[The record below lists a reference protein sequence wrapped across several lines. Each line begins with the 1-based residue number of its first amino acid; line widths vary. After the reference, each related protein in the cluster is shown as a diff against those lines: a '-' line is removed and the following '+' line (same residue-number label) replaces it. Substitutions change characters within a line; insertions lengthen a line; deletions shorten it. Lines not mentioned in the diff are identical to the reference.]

1 MSATKPTVRELDL
14 GQLDLMWSFLQMGH
28 QRANIP
34 ALKDLCGQLRQA
46 MIQKTAGQR
55 SGDPKSYVPFGDVS
69 TICNSI
75 VIETM
80 CLYLS
85 GALDRLETERWT
97 ELKKKPPEEN
107 GKYLCVWQGKSI
119 ETGLFLNGHFRLYGE
134 NKDRL
139 VSHWRPLPEMPK
151 ETNEDE

>member
-1 MSATKPTVRELDL
+1 MKHTIQELDQ

-34 ALKDLCGQLRQA
+34 ALKDLCDQLRQV

-55 SGDPKSYVPFGDVS
+55 KGDPTNYVPFEDVG
-69 TICNSI
+69 TICNCI

-85 GALDRLETERWT
+85 GDLDRLESWSEW
-97 ELKKKPPEEN
+97 
-107 GKYLCVWQGKSI
+107 G
-119 ETGLFLNGHFRLYGE
+119 YG
-134 NKDRL
+134 
-139 VSHWRPLPEMPK
+139 
-151 ETNEDE
+151 

>member
-1 MSATKPTVRELDL
+1 MKHTVQELDR

-34 ALKDLCGQLRQA
+34 ALKVHCDLLRQA

-55 SGDPKSYVPFGDVS
+55 KNDPKNFVPFEDVG
-69 TICNSI
+69 TICNCI

-85 GALDRLETERWT
+85 GDLDRLE
-97 ELKKKPPEEN
+97 KEEA
-107 GKYLCVWQGKSI
+107 
-119 ETGLFLNGHFRLYGE
+119 T
-134 NKDRL
+134 
-139 VSHWRPLPEMPK
+139 P
-151 ETNEDE
+151 

>member
-1 MSATKPTVRELDL
+1 MSGSKPTVQDLDR

-34 ALKDLCGQLRQA
+34 VLKDLCDQLRQA

-55 SGDPKSYVPFGDVS
+55 GDDPKSYVPFEDVG
-69 TICNSI
+69 TIVNSI

-85 GALDRLETERWT
+85 GALDRLEVSDIPKGGSR
-97 ELKKKPPEEN
+97 
-107 GKYLCVWQGKSI
+107 
-119 ETGLFLNGHFRLYGE
+119 GE
-134 NKDRL
+134 DK
-139 VSHWRPLPEMPK
+139 
-151 ETNEDE
+151 